1 MEYIE
6 PSIRIPWNKGRLTGQ
21 KKPLLLHEIWK
32 IRIRLEISK
41 NTRALALFNLG
52 IDSKLRGC
60 DLVRLRVS
68 DIANG
73 SNILKRSTIIQRK
86 TGKPVTFELT
96 KPTRL
101 VLANWIKQAK
111 LSFNEYLFQSRTRHS
126 NHLSTRQ
133 YMRIVKGWVQQI
145 GLDPED
151 YGTHSIRRTKV
162 ALIYK
167 RTHNLRAIQ
176 LLLGHSK
183 IESTVR
189 YLGVD
194 IDDALALSEETEV

>member
-1 MEYIE
+1 MDCIE
-6 PSIRIPWNKGRLTGQ
+6 SQARIPWNKGRLTGQ

-41 NTRALALFNLG
+41 NTRDLALFNLG

-60 DLVRLRVS
+60 DLIRLRVS
-68 DIANG
+68 DVANG
-73 SNILKRSTIIQRK
+73 TNILKRTTIVQRK

-101 VLANWIKQAK
+101 VIAQWIKEAG
-111 LSFNEYLFQSRTRHS
+111 LSFGSYLFRSRTKQS
-126 NHLSTRQ
+126 SHLSTRQ
-133 YMRIVKGWVQQI
+133 YMRIVKSWVTRI
-145 GLDPED
+145 GLDPEE

-194 IDDALALSEETEV
+194 IDDALALSEDTEI